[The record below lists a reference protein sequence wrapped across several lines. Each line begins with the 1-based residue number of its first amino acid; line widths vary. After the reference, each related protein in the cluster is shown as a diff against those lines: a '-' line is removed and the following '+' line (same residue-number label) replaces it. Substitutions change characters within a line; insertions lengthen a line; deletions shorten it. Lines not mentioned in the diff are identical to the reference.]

1 MKPSTAKARS
11 GRQYFEAPLSARQ
24 LAVIAVV
31 FLIVSSALGKSIKLI
46 TSWKNPNYKGQRFHK
61 ILVMGVSNNPS
72 VRADFE
78 DALSSKIGHP
88 GVEAIPGNTILLR
101 PEGTKLDLDY
111 VRGQVRSFHI
121 DAVVVSRLVKVDK
134 SVTYVPGQTYYMPYP
149 YYRTFY
155 GYYSTIY
162 PVVYSPGYE
171 RKDTTVRIETNLYAA
186 TEPDGEIIWTG
197 ISDSFNPASAH
208 KVIDGLVKMVVKE
221 LEKEGILEPGS

>member
-1 MKPSTAKARS
+1 LSQPFAKGPFLKQRFAQRRPVK
-11 GRQYFEAPLSARQ
+11 G
-24 LAVIAVV
+24 LAVTAIVLLIAVG
-31 FLIVSSALGKSIKLI
+31 ALGKSIKLI
-46 TSWKNPNYKGQRFHK
+46 TSWKNPSYQNQRFHK

-88 GVEAIPGNTILLR
+88 GVEAVPGHTILLR

-111 VRGQVRSFHI
+111 VRDQVRSFHI

-134 SVTYVPGQTYYMPYP
+134 SVTYVPGQSYYMPYP

-155 GYYSTIY
+155 GYYGTIY
-162 PVVYSPGYE
+162 PMVYSPGYE

-186 TEPDGEIIWTG
+186 TEPDGELIWTG

-221 LEKEGILEPGS
+221 LEKEGILQPAS

>member
-1 MKPSTAKARS
+1 MI
-11 GRQYFEAPLSARQ
+11 G
-24 LAVIAVV
+24 
-31 FLIVSSALGKSIKLI
+31 IVLLLGSSAVGKSIKLI
-46 TSWKNPNYKGQRFHK
+46 TSWKNPNYNGQRFHK

-88 GVEAIPGNTILLR
+88 DVEAVPGHTILLR

-134 SVTYVPGQTYYMPYP
+134 SVTYVPGQSYYMPYP

-155 GYYSTIY
+155 GYYSAIY
-162 PVVYSPGYE
+162 PIVYAPGYE
-171 RKDTTVRIETNLYAA
+171 RKDTTVRIETNLYAT
-186 TEPDGEIIWTG
+186 TESEGELIWTG
-197 ISDSFNPASAH
+197 ISDTFNPSSAH
-208 KVIDGLVKMVVKE
+208 KVINPLVKMVVKE
-221 LEKEGILEPGS
+221 LEKEGILEPAS